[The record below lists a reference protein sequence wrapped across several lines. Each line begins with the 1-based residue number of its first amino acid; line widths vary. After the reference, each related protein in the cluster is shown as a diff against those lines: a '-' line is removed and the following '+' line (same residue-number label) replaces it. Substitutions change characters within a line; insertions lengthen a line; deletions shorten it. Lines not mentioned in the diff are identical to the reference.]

1 MADNYLGSR
10 GYVLYKSNLTEQ
22 ELLKLK
28 QELTVIP
35 FTAEGYGQ
43 PAESFKSYQESSSKL
58 YLPRYYA
65 LQKFGL
71 PKINKL
77 NNGLDI
83 HIDFK
88 GSLRSIQIDAIKSV
102 LDCCNDPTKMG
113 ALLCLSCGQGKC
125 LGYDTD
131 IMMFDGSIKKVQD
144 VKIGD
149 KIMGDDSTTR
159 NVLSIARGNEMM
171 YEIIP
176 TKGNSYKVNE
186 SHILS
191 LKCSTNEDI
200 VDISVKDYLN
210 LPPYYHGRDGP
221 LLGYRVPIEF
231 PTIDIDF
238 DPYMIGYW
246 LGNGSKICPKI
257 SCQDS
262 IVLHYFRNTL
272 AKKYNSSLTYV
283 SQYDYYISG
292 ARGEND
298 QHSINPFLTAL
309 QTNYLINNK
318 HIPIIYKC
326 NSREVRLNVLAGL
339 LDSDGSYT
347 GSGFDIGLTHEILF
361 DDLLFLARSLGFAC
375 YKTQKKTSWIHKGI
389 KKYGT
394 CFRTFISGEGLENI
408 PTKIPRKKASPIKTI
423 KNVLVTRI
431 KVKKLQVDNYYGF
444 EIDGNH
450 RFVLGDFTV
459 THNTVCGISMICT
472 LAKKTLIIVHKE
484 FLLEQWKER
493 IQEFAPTARLGL
505 IKAKTI
511 DVENKD
517 IVLASLQSLSM
528 KDYDD
533 DVFKE
538 FGLVVIDEC
547 FPYTQHIVTEN
558 GPITIGRLYNMW
570 KNKESLPLI
579 KSFNIDKKIFEW
591 KTITYAWKKQADEL
605 LDIKFSKN
613 RIKCTPN
620 HKILTPYGMIEA
632 EKLKLGDLVIA
643 NYDNEITEN
652 SCARALNDDQYQILL
667 GSILGNGCISTLP
680 SNRYRLRIAHGLSQK
695 NYCDWKANMFGETT
709 NIIGY
714 SKRKA
719 VIFNTKIIDLEK
731 EIPKEKN
738 IIPQW
743 IINDIDPRGIAIWY
757 MDDGSLS
764 RKDYSTTL
772 HTNTFNLKTQVMF
785 VEKFKTYNIECTIQ
799 ESKKYYFL
807 KFNTINTLKLFN
819 LIGKYIHSSMK
830 YKIIND
836 ILSID
841 SEQYI
846 NQISSYIW
854 NETVYEH
861 GTMKISSITRIDKWE
876 DGDGNK
882 NVYDI
887 EVADNHNFIC
897 CSSTNLSGICV
908 KNCHHAAAAVF
919 SKALKKVN
927 FKYAIGLTAT
937 PKRKDGLTKVF
948 KWYLGDIAYESKKLK
963 DSVEV
968 RFHRYYNMDPEYSRI
983 HTLYNKKPNI
993 ARMINNIC
1001 EYIPRVKFI
1010 EEIILNI
1017 LKEEPTRRFLILSD
1031 RRQHVHLIK
1040 DILDVNKLETGLY
1053 YGGMKQ
1059 ENLKKSE
1066 ICQFIIGTFHC
1077 IAEGFDCKGLDTLI
1091 LASPKG
1097 DVVQICGRI
1106 LRDRPEDRKHVPLII
1121 DVIDDFGSF
1130 TNQAKK
1136 RHTYYKKCKY
1146 EIIDKDN
1153 ALVVEKKTINLP
1165 KNVCVI
1171 I

>member
-1 MADNYLGSR
+1 MSNNYLGSR
-10 GYVLYKSNLTEQ
+10 GYVIYKSNLTEQ
-22 ELLKLK
+22 ELLELK
-28 QELTVIP
+28 QELTVVP

-43 PAESFKSYQESSSKL
+43 PAESFKNYQESSSKL

-77 NNGLDI
+77 NDGLDI

-88 GSLRSIQIDAIKSV
+88 GNLRPIQIDAIKSV

-113 ALLCLSCGQGKC
+113 ALLCLACGQGKC

-131 IMMFDGSIKKVQD
+131 ILMFDGSIKKVQD
-144 VKIGD
+144 IKLGD
-149 KIMGDDSTTR
+149 KIMGDDSTPR
-159 NVLSIARGNEMM
+159 NVLSIARGSEMM

-176 TKGNSYKVNE
+176 NKGNSYKVNE

-191 LKCSTNEDI
+191 LKYSPSKRKFKKEDI

-210 LPPYYHGRDGP
+210 LPPYYHGRAGP
-221 LLGYRVPIEF
+221 LLGYRVSIEF
-231 PTIDIDF
+231 PTKDIDF

-246 LGNGSKICPKI
+246 LGNGAKKCPEI

-262 IVLHYFRNTL
+262 TVLHYFAKTL
-272 AKKYNSSLTYV
+272 PKKYNSSLTYI

-292 ARGEND
+292 ARRKND

-309 QTNYLINNK
+309 QNNNLINNK
-318 HIPIIYKC
+318 HIPMIYKC
-326 NSREVRLNVLAGL
+326 NSREVRLSVLAGL
-339 LDSDGSYT
+339 LDSDGSYD
-347 GSGFDIGLTHEILF
+347 GFCFDIGLTNEKLF

-375 YKTQKKTSWIHKGI
+375 YKTQKKTSWTYKGI
-389 KKYGT
+389 KKYGV
-394 CFRTFISGEGLENI
+394 CFRTYISGEGLENI
-408 PTKIPRKKASPIKTI
+408 PTKIPRKRASSRKQI

-450 RFVLGDFTV
+450 RFILGDFTV
-459 THNTVCGISMICT
+459 THNTVCGISMMCT

-493 IQEFAPTARLGL
+493 IQEFAPSARIGL

-528 KDYDD
+528 KNYDEC
-533 DVFKE
+533 VFKD
-538 FGLVVIDEC
+538 FGAVFLDEV
-547 FPYTQHIVTEN
+547 HHL
-558 GPITIGRLYNMW
+558 G
-570 KNKESLPLI
+570 
-579 KSFNIDKKIFEW
+579 
-591 KTITYAWKKQADEL
+591 
-605 LDIKFSKN
+605 
-613 RIKCTPN
+613 
-620 HKILTPYGMIEA
+620 A
-632 EKLKLGDLVIA
+632 E
-643 NYDNEITEN
+643 
-652 SCARALNDDQYQILL
+652 
-667 GSILGNGCISTLP
+667 
-680 SNRYRLRIAHGLSQK
+680 
-695 NYCDWKANMFGETT
+695 
-709 NIIGY
+709 
-714 SKRKA
+714 
-719 VIFNTKIIDLEK
+719 
-731 EIPKEKN
+731 
-738 IIPQW
+738 
-743 IINDIDPRGIAIWY
+743 
-757 MDDGSLS
+757 
-764 RKDYSTTL
+764 
-772 HTNTFNLKTQVMF
+772 
-785 VEKFKTYNIECTIQ
+785 
-799 ESKKYYFL
+799 
-807 KFNTINTLKLFN
+807 
-819 LIGKYIHSSMK
+819 
-830 YKIIND
+830 
-836 ILSID
+836 
-841 SEQYI
+841 
-846 NQISSYIW
+846 
-854 NETVYEH
+854 
-861 GTMKISSITRIDKWE
+861 
-876 DGDGNK
+876 
-882 NVYDI
+882 
-887 EVADNHNFIC
+887 
-897 CSSTNLSGICV
+897 
-908 KNCHHAAAAVF
+908 VF

-968 RFHRYYNMDPEYSRI
+968 RFHRYYNMAPEYSRI

-1001 EYIPRVKFI
+1001 EYLPRVKFI

-1040 DILDVNKLETGLY
+1040 DMLDVNKLETGLY

-1059 ENLKKSE
+1059 EDLKKSE
-1066 ICQFIIGTFHC
+1066 ICQFIVGTFQNVS
-1077 IAEGFDCKGLDTLI
+1077 EGFDVKGLNTLI
-1091 LASPKG
+1091 LGSPKG
-1097 DVVQICGRI
+1097 DVIQICGRI
-1106 LRDRPEDRKHVPLII
+1106 LRDKPEDRKHVPLII
-1121 DVIDDFGSF
+1121 DIVDDFGSF

-1153 ALVVEKKTINLP
+1153 TLVPEKKTVNLP

-1171 I
+1171 KD